1 MTTATIIMYVTV
13 VVALAFDV
21 INGFHDAANAIATIV
36 STRVLTPRVAV
47 IWAAVFNFVALFLF
61 HEGVAKTVAGLVTLE
76 PGDPAF
82 SFVVLAG
89 LLGAIFWNLLT
100 WWWGL
105 PSSSSHAL
113 MGGFSGAGLAYG
125 GWKVLKLEKLTLA
138 AQFIVLSPV
147 MGFMLGGLFLLALAW
162 VFRRWRPAR
171 VDRTFRVGQLMSAA
185 AYSIGHGANDAQKTM
200 GIIIAALVAG
210 GQLAP
215 DSNDTP
221 GWIAPACYA
230 CMALGTSMGGWRI
243 VRTMGSKLVHLQ
255 PFGGFCAELAGACT
269 LFIAT
274 HFKIPVST
282 THTITGAIL
291 GVGSTTRLRGVRW
304 GLASRIIWAWVFTIP
319 AAASV
324 SALCLWVFH
333 QAGFY

>member
-1 MTTATIIMYVTV
+1 MSNATLVMYITV

-36 STRVLTPRVAV
+36 STRVLTPRQAV
-47 IWAAVFNFVALFLF
+47 LWAAFFNFVALFLF
-61 HEGVAKTVAGLVTLE
+61 HEGVAKTVAGLVRLDA
-76 PGDPAF
+76 GDPAF

-125 GWKVLKLEKLTLA
+125 GFKVLKLEKLATTA
-138 AQFIVLSPV
+138 EFIVVSPM
-147 MGFMLGGLFLLALAW
+147 MGFLLGGLFMLGLAW

-171 VDRTFRVGQLMSAA
+171 VDRTFRIGQLISSA

-210 GQLAP
+210 GQMSA
-215 DSNDTP
+215 DAKESP

-230 CMALGTSMGGWRI
+230 CMALGTSMGGWKI
-243 VRTMGSKLVHLQ
+243 VRTMGSKLVPLR

-269 LFIAT
+269 LFLAT

-291 GVGSTTRLRGVRW
+291 GVGSTTRMRGVRW
-304 GLASRIIWAWVFTIP
+304 GLASRIVWAWVFTIP

-324 SALCLWVFH
+324 SAMCLWIFH
-333 QAGFY
+333 RLGCY

>member
-1 MTTATIIMYVTV
+1 MTTATIIMYITV

-36 STRVLTPRVAV
+36 STRVLTPRIAV
-47 IWAAVFNFVALFLF
+47 LWAAVFNFVALFLF
-61 HEGVAKTVAGLVTLE
+61 HEGVAKTVAGLVKLE

-125 GWKVLKLEKLTLA
+125 GFKVLKLEKLALTA
-138 AQFIVLSPV
+138 EFIVLSPV

-162 VFRRWRPAR
+162 VFRKWRPAR
-171 VDRTFRVGQLMSAA
+171 VDRTFRVGQLLSAA

-210 GQLAP
+210 GRLAP
-215 DSNDTP
+215 DSNDSP

-230 CMALGTSMGGWRI
+230 CMAVGTSMGGWRI
-243 VRTMGSKLVHLQ
+243 VRTMGSKLVHLR

-324 SALCLWVFH
+324 SALCLWIFH
-333 QAGFY
+333 RVGFY

>member
-1 MTTATIIMYVTV
+1 MTTATIIMYITV

-47 IWAAVFNFVALFLF
+47 LWAAAFNFVALFLF
-61 HEGVAKTVAGLVTLE
+61 HEGVAKTVASLVKLE

-125 GWKVLKLEKLTLA
+125 GFKVLKLEKLALTA
-138 AQFIVLSPV
+138 EFIILSPL

-162 VFRRWRPAR
+162 VFRKWRPAR
-171 VDRTFRVGQLMSAA
+171 VDRTFRVGQLLSAA

-210 GQLAP
+210 GRLAP
-215 DSNDTP
+215 DSNDSP

-230 CMALGTSMGGWRI
+230 CMAVGTSMGGWRI
-243 VRTMGSKLVHLQ
+243 VRTMGSKLVHLR

-333 QAGFY
+333 RVGFY

>member
-1 MTTATIIMYVTV
+1 
-13 VVALAFDV
+13 
-21 INGFHDAANAIATIV
+21 
-36 STRVLTPRVAV
+36 VL
-47 IWAAVFNFVALFLF
+47 WAAAFNFVALFLF
-61 HEGVAKTVAGLVTLE
+61 HEGVAKTVAGLVKLE

-125 GWKVLKLEKLTLA
+125 GFGVLRLEKLALTA
-138 AQFIVLSPV
+138 EFIVLSPV
-147 MGFMLGGLFLLALAW
+147 MGFMLGGLFLLVLAW

-171 VDRTFRVGQLMSAA
+171 VDRTFRVGQLLSAA

-210 GQLAP
+210 GRLAP
-215 DSNDTP
+215 NADESP
-221 GWIAPACYA
+221 VWIAPACYA
-230 CMALGTSMGGWRI
+230 CMAVGTSMGGWRI
-243 VRTMGSKLVHLQ
+243 VRTMGSKLVHLR

-304 GLASRIIWAWVFTIP
+304 GLASRIVWAWVFTIP
-319 AAASV
+319 AAAGV

-333 QAGFY
+333 RVGFY